1 MIFVSKRPEEART
14 ISRPEDSGSETELAG
29 EEAESV
35 DAPELVTPP
44 IDEDVAGSVNAAV
57 HDADE

>member
-1 MIFVSKRPEEART
+1 M
-14 ISRPEDSGSETELAG
+14 SRPEDSGSETEPTG
-29 EEAESV
+29 EEAESAEV
-35 DAPELVTPP
+35 SKLSTPP

>member
-1 MIFVSKRPEEART
+1 VNKRSKEATTMSRQEE
-14 ISRPEDSGSETELAG
+14 SGSETEPAG
-29 EEAESV
+29 EEAESA
-35 DAPELVTPP
+35 DAPEPTTPP